1 MNQSLLEIT
10 SVCVLYQEGKNVLF
24 LTKDEKKAIIFIAA
38 LIFIGISSKIL
49 LKKCQKMERMY
60 FVSSDEFKLDINK
73 AKYEDLLGIKGI
85 GPSLADRI
93 IEYRNLQGG
102 FKNIEE
108 LKNIHG
114 VGENKFCRLK
124 DFLKADQ

>member
-1 MNQSLLEIT
+1 M
-10 SVCVLYQEGKNVLF
+10 LF